1 MIFTDLIVL
10 VLSYTFIS
18 FALISVGLFAFFLMK
33 FRTLLYFMI
42 INMCS
47 VVCLLTSFIFH
58 HVDLSFFF
66 LYFLHKHSV
75 YCLFMFKSSF
85 THLEFIWIIPL
96 PFFHLGRLQKLISK
110 SEQYINTAT
119 PKPHHPLG

>member
-66 LYFLHKHSV
+66 PIF
-75 YCLFMFKSSF
+75 SS
-85 THLEFIWIIPL
+85 
-96 PFFHLGRLQKLISK
+96 
-110 SEQYINTAT
+110 
-119 PKPHHPLG
+119 